1 MNSVQAGQVGM
12 PPHPHCVTTLASKWL
27 ETISLHAGR
36 LLSLR
41 WSALE
46 NVISW
51 VCALPFFHTRQMGN
65 YEANSL
71 IERNQ
76 MQWFAQLDDTLASFF
91 VSS

>member
-1 MNSVQAGQVGM
+1 MAE
-12 PPHPHCVTTLASKWL
+12 PPALCDHLGTEMVRDH
-27 ETISLHAGR
+27 ISPR
-36 LLSLR
+36 CLLSLW

>member
-1 MNSVQAGQVGM
+1 MFELGRLAGSPCIVE
-12 PPHPHCVTTLASKWL
+12 TSLALKWL
-27 ETISLHAGR
+27 GTISR
-36 LLSLR
+36 NIVLLSLCWR
-41 WSALE
+41 ALE

-51 VCALPFFHTRQMGN
+51 VFALPFFHMRQMGN

-76 MQWFAQLDDTLASFF
+76 MQWFAQLDDTLAPFF

>member
-1 MNSVQAGQVGM
+1 MKRIQEGEGWQGSPALCGHLGTEMVRDRI
-12 PPHPHCVTTLASKWL
+12 PPRC
-27 ETISLHAGR
+27 
-36 LLSLR
+36 LLSLW

>member
-1 MNSVQAGQVGM
+1 MKRIQAGEVGKA
-12 PPHPHCVTTLASKWL
+12 PLHCMTTLAPKWL
-27 ETISLHAGR
+27 EPTSLHGASSHCGGELLRTLLAG
-36 LLSLR
+36 
-41 WSALE
+41 
-46 NVISW
+46 
-51 VCALPFFHTRQMGN
+51 CAPCRFFHTRQMGN

>member
-1 MNSVQAGQVGM
+1 MKHIQAGEGWQS
-12 PPHPHCVTTLASKWL
+12 PPALCDHLGTEMVRDRIPPR
-27 ETISLHAGR
+27 R

-41 WSALE
+41 WRALE

>member
-1 MNSVQAGQVGM
+1 MKHIQAGGDWQGPTALCDHLGTEMVRDHL
-12 PPHPHCVTTLASKWL
+12 PPR
-27 ETISLHAGR
+27 R
-36 LLSLR
+36 LLSLWWR
-41 WSALE
+41 ALE

-51 VCALPFFHTRQMGN
+51 VRALPFFHTRQMGN